1 MIRPASTADIP
12 EIIRLSEIMHQESRY
27 RTLPYN
33 GVKFSAL
40 LRRLIDSSDGM
51 VAVAEKDGAIVGAIA
66 AVVTEHYFA
75 DATISYELGLYV
87 EKAHR
92 GTLAGYRLAKE
103 YITWA
108 KSKDVDQI
116 DMGIT
121 TGIDEERTGRMY
133 ERLGLKHVG
142 IVFSGGK

>member
-1 MIRPASTADIP
+1 MIRPANIADIP
-12 EIIRLSEIMHQESRY
+12 EIIRLSEAMHLESRY
-27 RTLPYN
+27 RTLPYC
-33 GVKFSAL
+33 GAKFATL
-40 LRRLIDSSDGM
+40 LRRLIDSPDGM
-51 VAVAEKDGAIVGAIA
+51 VAVAEKNGAVVGTIA
-66 AVVTEHYFA
+66 AVITEHYFA
-75 DATISYELGLYV
+75 DALISYELGLYV

-103 YITWA
+103 YIDWA
-108 KSKDVDQI
+108 KSKGVDQI

-133 ERLGLKHVG
+133 EHLGLTHVG

>member
-1 MIRPASTADIP
+1 MIRPAGISDIP
-12 EIIRLSEIMHQESRY
+12 EVIRLSETMHQESRY
-27 RTLPYN
+27 RELPYS
-33 GVKFSAL
+33 GQKFAAL
-40 LRRLIDSSDGM
+40 LRRLIDSPDGM
-51 VAVAEKDGAIVGAIA
+51 VAVAEKNGRIVGAIA
-66 AVVTEHYFA
+66 AVITEHYFA
-75 DATISYELGLYV
+75 DAHISYELGLYV

-103 YITWA
+103 YIEWA
-108 KSKDVDQI
+108 KSKGVDQI

-121 TGIDEERTGRMY
+121 TDIDEERTGKMY

>member
-1 MIRPASTADIP
+1 MIRPATKHDIP
-12 EIIRLSEIMHQESRY
+12 EIVRLSETMHQESRY
-27 RTLPYN
+27 RTLLYN
-33 GVKFSAL
+33 GDKFARL
-40 LRRLIDSSDGM
+40 MARLIDSPAGM
-51 VAVAEKDGAIVGAIA
+51 VAVAERDGQIIGAIA
-66 AVVTEHYFA
+66 GVVTDHYFA

-103 YITWA
+103 YIDWA
-108 KSKDVDQI
+108 KSQGVDQV

-133 ERLGLKHVG
+133 ERLGLRHVG

>member
-1 MIRPASTADIP
+1 MIRPARSADIP

-33 GVKFSAL
+33 GVKFAAL
-40 LRRLIDSSDGM
+40 LRQLIDSPAGM
-51 VAVAEKDGAIVGAIA
+51 VAVAEKNGDIVGAIA
-66 AVVTEHYFA
+66 GMVTDHYFA

-92 GTLAGYRLAKE
+92 GTMAGYRLAKE
-103 YITWA
+103 YIDWA
-108 KSKDVDQI
+108 KEKGADQI

-121 TGIDEERTGRMY
+121 TGIDEERTGQLY
-133 ERLGLKHVG
+133 ERLGLQHVG
-142 IVFSGGK
+142 IVFSGGR